1 VETLDLVFWTLENTR
16 GTLTMMATEKDDSF
30 NRIDSE
36 LRQTEDYIVTIEPK
50 AKILDLLIA
59 ADEQAFIELTI
70 KIDEH
75 PDGYD
80 GPCLCALC
88 RSYAD

>member
-1 VETLDLVFWTLENTR
+1 MAKETDHN
-16 GTLTMMATEKDDSF
+16 F

-36 LRQTEDYIVTIEPK
+36 LRQIEEYIVTIGPK
-50 AKILDLLIA
+50 AKMLDLLIA

-88 RSYAD
+88 RSYGE